1 MKRMKRPRAETPA
14 RLVLR
19 RETLVVLT
27 NVKLG
32 AVHGG
37 DTPSATGCAQDD
49 EANTANLA
57 PREQ

>member
-1 MKRMKRPRAETPA
+1 MKRPRAETPA

-27 NVKLG
+27 NVKLR
-32 AVHGG
+32 AAHGG

-49 EANTANLA
+49 ANDPSIPA
-57 PREQ
+57 PRGREP